1 MYSTIAKNTGNSD
14 KQVANMLIAGF
25 TGQLKGWWDNYVD
38 EKTQQAILNTVKT
51 ENGITTPNVVY
62 TLTCTIIEHFTG
74 RWSDNSEN
82 IRTLLNGLFCKTL
95 TSFRWY
101 KDTFLSRVMEL
112 NDCNSV
118 YWKSKFIDGL
128 PNLFAERVKNQ
139 LRIDNTIPY
148 EDYTYGKLIGT
159 CIQED
164 NSSDGEEISDNN
176 SDINMTDYDSNY
188 DSDSEEIEYLLK
200 EVNDPEI
207 RMNSNRGRGHPSY
220 RGGYS
225 RGRGN
230 PAASSSSYRPGNSSQ
245 ADDQSLPIPGSP
257 LYEEFKAFLESK
269 KENIPNFAQMI
280 TDGET
285 INDNFEY
292 KESSH
297 RDNIIILEHRY
308 NALF

>member
-1 MYSTIAKNTGNSD
+1 MLDIIQEQMKKLHINTINKDSDNESDIDDAQINKINNYDSKFARKPVQRLYYYPRPSPQDVLHEEQEYEINNSYSGKNVYEWNLDGYTERQIYNMIHRMLMYSTIAKNTGNSD

-159 CIQED
+159 CIQE
-164 NSSDGEEISDNN
+164 G
-176 SDINMTDYDSNY
+176 
-188 DSDSEEIEYLLK
+188 L
-200 EVNDPEI
+200 
-207 RMNSNRGRGHPSY
+207 
-220 RGGYS
+220 
-225 RGRGN
+225 
-230 PAASSSSYRPGNSSQ
+230 
-245 ADDQSLPIPGSP
+245 SLIH
-257 LYEEFKAFLESK
+257 
-269 KENIPNFAQMI
+269 I
-280 TDGET
+280 
-285 INDNFEY
+285 
-292 KESSH
+292 
-297 RDNIIILEHRY
+297 
-308 NALF
+308 